1 MSNVILEFKGINK
14 SFFGVQV
21 LEGVSFQ
28 LEQGSVLGLIGENGA
43 GKTTMMNILGG
54 VIPYDS
60 GELLL
65 RGEHYRP
72 ENPGDAQK
80 AGIGFIHQELN
91 LFTNLSIAE
100 NLFIES
106 FPRVKGMP
114 FIDRKTIHDHT
125 KEFLQMVDLEFSPD
139 VLVERLSPGER
150 QLVEIAKALSSDAQ
164 IIIFDEPT
172 TSLTN
177 RETERLFNIIERLK
191 KDGRSIIYISHI
203 LGDVKRLADNIL
215 VLRDGSVVGG
225 GSANDFDINRMIS
238 MMVGRDITQLY
249 PSRKTAPTSTPV
261 LSVNGLRQT
270 GIVENINFQLHK
282 KEILGMFGLMGS
294 GRSEL
299 ARIIFGLDPYESGE
313 IVINGKRANRVN
325 PRTSIANEI
334 AFVTENRREE
344 GLLMNLPVADNIGL
358 VALPTY
364 STQRLKRVDR
374 SRITKAIDNVTDML
388 KIKVANVHKSLA
400 KGLSGGNQQKAVIG
414 KWLLSRP
421 SVLIVDEPT
430 RGIDVG
436 AKYEV
441 YNIINDLSAEGA
453 CVLFISSELEELMG
467 VCDRILVMS
476 YGEITGEFVREE
488 FKKESILRAAFR
500 ENGNGSK

>member
-1 MSNVILEFKGINK
+1 MSEVILEFRNINK

-21 LEGVSFQ
+21 LENVSFQ
-28 LEQGSVLGLIGENGA
+28 LKQGCVLGLIGENGA
-43 GKTTMMNILGG
+43 GKTTMMNIMGG
-54 VIPYDS
+54 VIPFDS

-65 RGEHYRP
+65 QGSHYDP
-72 ENPGDAQK
+72 KNPGDATK

-100 NLFIES
+100 NLFIEE
-106 FPRVKGMP
+106 FPRVKGVP
-114 FIDRKTIHDHT
+114 FIDKKVIRERT
-125 KEFLQMVDLEFSPD
+125 KEYLKMVDLEFSPD

-150 QLVEIAKALSSDAQ
+150 QLVEIAKALSTDAQ

-177 RETERLFNIIERLK
+177 RETERLFKIIDRLK

-203 LGDVKRLADNIL
+203 LGDVKRLANEIL
-215 VLRDGSVVGG
+215 VLRDGTVVGG
-225 GSANDFDINRMIS
+225 GDANDFDVNRMIS

-249 PSRKTAPTSTPV
+249 PPRKTTPSETPILCV
-261 LSVNGLRQT
+261 SGVSQS
-270 GIVENINFQLHK
+270 GIVDNINFKLHK
-282 KEILGMFGLMGS
+282 NEILGMFGLMGS

-299 ARIIFGLDPYESGE
+299 ARIIFGLDPFESGE
-313 IVINGKRANRVN
+313 IQINGKTIDRIS
-325 PRTSIANEI
+325 PKGSIANEI

-344 GLLMNLPVADNIGL
+344 GLLMNLTVADNIGL
-358 VALPTY
+358 VALPTF
-364 STQRLKRVDR
+364 SNNRFKMVDNGR
-374 SRITKAIDNVTDML
+374 MRNAIDEVAESL
-388 KIKVANVHKSLA
+388 KIKAANVHKSLA

-414 KWLLSRP
+414 KWLLSKP
-421 SVLIVDEPT
+421 TVLIVDEPT

-441 YNIINDLSAEGA
+441 YNIINDLSSNGA
-453 CVLFISSELEELMG
+453 CILFISSELEELMG

-476 YGEITGEFVREE
+476 YGEITGEFCREE
-488 FKKESILRAAFR
+488 FNRENILRAAFR
-500 ENGNGSK
+500 ENGNGKK